1 MRKAGF
7 LLFGLTGAL
16 VLSQFPEFF
25 QQYTQRLGGH
35 LDEISAQV
43 SSLEQRAA
51 DAGKDVPGYLRG
63 FLLNRD
69 VDVRREG
76 MHLRSIVDRRAE
88 LATAYEALTG
98 AGSVWRAQRFA
109 KHVDWEIAS
118 STFAVYRPAV
128 PVTAESAIYTAAGFG
143 TGAMIF
149 LVILGLWGP
158 ERRKPRQPKAER
170 RR

>member
-16 VLSQFPEFF
+16 VLSQFPEYF

-43 SSLEQRAA
+43 ASLEQRAA
-51 DAGKDVPGYLRG
+51 DAGKDVPGYLRS

-69 VDVRREG
+69 VDIRREG
-76 MHLRSIVDRRAE
+76 MHLRSLVDRQLE
-88 LATAYEALTG
+88 LSTAYEALTG
-98 AGSVWRAQRFA
+98 AGSLWRAQRFA

-118 STFAVYRPAV
+118 STLTVYRPAV
-128 PVTAESAIYTAAGFG
+128 PVTAESAIYTGAGFG
-143 TGAMIF
+143 TGAVIF

-158 ERRKPRQPKAER
+158 ERRNSRQPKSAKR
-170 RR
+170 R